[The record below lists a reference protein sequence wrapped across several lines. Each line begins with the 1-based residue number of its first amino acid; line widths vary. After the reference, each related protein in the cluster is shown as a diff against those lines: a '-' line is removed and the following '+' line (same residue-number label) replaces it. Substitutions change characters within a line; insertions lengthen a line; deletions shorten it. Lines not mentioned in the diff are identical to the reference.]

1 MEKTIDCLIIGHNE
15 VNFEKYVND
24 IKNMGI
30 NTGAY
35 RDLNLSF
42 IRCNERPYHATGIF
56 NFLAAGGGLP
66 GNAAAPVKDG
76 ESFSAAVSYLGTY
89 LDRRGYTFDYVNSFK
104 AGQNQLAEKLKQQ
117 NILTIA
123 VTTTLYI
130 SVLPLLEIMSFIKNH
145 NTSAKVIIGGPF
157 IATQCRVADEATLEY
172 LFNSIGADI
181 YVNSSQGEAA
191 LVNIIDA
198 LKKNKSLDTIKNIH
212 YKANGRYNKT
222 PLLRE
227 NNKLSE
233 NMVKWALFSDGPGQ
247 YVNLRTT
254 ISCPFSCSFCGF
266 PEHAGKYQ
274 TVEPAAVETELNQLR
289 QIPSVK
295 CLHFI
300 DDTFNVPVNRFKSIL
315 RMLVKNR
322 YGFKWHSQ
330 LRCQFIDRDAV
341 ELLKESGCEGV
352 FLGIESGSDQ
362 ILANMNK
369 AASIKDY
376 LKGIELLKKYGIL
389 TYGSFIIGF
398 PGETYETA
406 RDTVKFIENSG
417 IDFYRTQLWYCD
429 PLTPI
434 YRRREKDHIKGSN
447 FEWSHATMNSK
458 GACDLIDNIFL
469 SVKNSTWL
477 PQYGFDFTTIFH
489 LTNRGISPGKA
500 RNFIRSFNRGLEEK
514 LLHPNRNEVSPGVM
528 NRLKNSLIYEDVQ
541 FDHMETHGKNK
552 KIPGGDI
559 VIDFDLD

>member
-1 MEKTIDCLIIGHNE
+1 
-15 VNFEKYVND
+15 
-24 IKNMGI
+24 
-30 NTGAY
+30 
-35 RDLNLSF
+35 
-42 IRCNERPYHATGIF
+42 
-56 NFLAAGGGLP
+56 
-66 GNAAAPVKDG
+66 
-76 ESFSAAVSYLGTY
+76 
-89 LDRRGYTFDYVNSFK
+89 
-104 AGQNQLAEKLKQQ
+104 
-117 NILTIA
+117 
-123 VTTTLYI
+123 
-130 SVLPLLEIMSFIKNH
+130 
-145 NTSAKVIIGGPF
+145 
-157 IATQCRVADEATLEY
+157 
-172 LFNSIGADI
+172 
-181 YVNSSQGEAA
+181 
-191 LVNIIDA
+191 
-198 LKKNKSLDTIKNIH
+198 
-212 YKANGRYNKT
+212 
-222 PLLRE
+222 
-227 NNKLSE
+227 
-233 NMVKWALFSDGPGQ
+233 
-247 YVNLRTT
+247 
-254 ISCPFSCSFCGF
+254 
-266 PEHAGKYQ
+266 
-274 TVEPAAVETELNQLR
+274 
-289 QIPSVK
+289 
-295 CLHFI
+295 
-300 DDTFNVPVNRFKSIL
+300 
-315 RMLVKNR
+315 
-322 YGFKWHSQ
+322 
-330 LRCQFIDRDAV
+330 
-341 ELLKESGCEGV
+341 
-352 FLGIESGSDQ
+352 
-362 ILANMNK
+362 MNK

-458 GACDLIDNIFL
+458 GACDLIDDIFL

-541 FDHMETHGKNK
+541 SDHMENGRKNK